1 MENRK
6 KVGEAMKTDARRGF
20 TLIELLVVIAIIG
33 ILIALLLPAVQAARE
48 AARQTQC
55 KNHLKQIGLAS
66 TVHMETHGYFPSSGW
81 GYLWTGDPDMGFGAR
96 QPGGWLYDLLP
107 YMEMEQA
114 HDLGAGMDPSSS
126 QKRHLLGIAKGAVC
140 ATFHCPSRRPA
151 IQYPA
156 REGSYNADTLEY
168 YAKTDYAANGGT
180 QTIVGGGPGDMN
192 CLKDYPRCSWS
203 HTEAWMRENFD
214 GVSSER
220 SEIGLKDIPDG
231 ASNTYL
237 AGEKYLKPE
246 DYYTGNGCTDN
257 NTAYQGNDWDTNRWT
272 GNSGTYKP
280 MQDTPGFDD
289 CASRFGFHMVMCDG
303 SVHQINYGIDGLV
316 HECLG
321 NRRDRKPIANL
332 PW

>member
-1 MENRK
+1 MSM
-6 KVGEAMKTDARRGF
+6 ADRRGF

-48 AARQTQC
+48 AARITRC

-81 GYLWTGDPDMGFGAR
+81 GYMWTGDPDMGFGAK

-107 YMEMEQA
+107 YLEMD
-114 HDLGAGMDPSSS
+114 HVRDLGAGMDPFSS
-126 QKRHLLGIAKGAVC
+126 QKRRLLGIAKGEVC

-156 REGSYNADTLEY
+156 REASYNADTLEY

-180 QTIVGGGPGDMN
+180 MTLNGGGPSSTS
-192 CLKDYPRCSWS
+192 CLRDYPKCSWS
-203 HTEAWMRENFD
+203 HSDAWMYQNFH
-214 GVSSER
+214 GISSER
-220 SEIGLKDIPDG
+220 SEIGLQDIPDG

-237 AGEKYLKPE
+237 AGEKYLNPE
-246 DYYTGNGCTDN
+246 YYYTGSSCVDN
-257 NTAYQGNDWDTNRWT
+257 NSVYQGNDWDTNRWV
-272 GNSGTYKP
+272 GNSSTYKP
-280 MQDTPGFDD
+280 RQDTPGFEN
-289 CASRFGFHMVMCDG
+289 CTSRFGSAHTYGFHMVMCDG
-303 SVHQINYGIDGLV
+303 SVHQIPYSVDGLV
-316 HECLG
+316 HERLG
-321 NRRDRKPIANL
+321 NRRDRRAISKL